1 MTSFSVSDGTAQVHQ
16 LLEPDPPTLP
26 PEASIQAAAALM
38 RGLPHSSVWV
48 VENQVCLGVLTEQE
62 IFQAVATGENLSQI
76 PVSQFMRPCPETLTE
91 AEGVLQALHKLQHS
105 GLQSLPVV
113 NRQAQLV
120 GLVTRQSLY
129 QAALTLKPSGSP
141 SASQPSAQPSLPMP
155 RRETYLATLV
165 LVHQEL
171 VGLRQR
177 NRLRVFN
184 RVLQLLGL
192 ATNVSRVYLF
202 ENHVD
207 AEGHQVCSQRA
218 EWCNQGI
225 KSEIDNPALQNLNYQ
240 NFAPCW
246 YEVLCGGESVSAHM
260 AEAVPAERAL
270 LEAQGIQSILLM
282 PIQTAKSDMALS
294 FGQFYGFIG
303 FDDCL
308 QARQWD
314 VEEINLLKTVAASLS
329 LVYEHQ
335 QVQQILSQTQT
346 IFSSVFQCC
355 PDPISIATFPEGRYL
370 ALNPSFEALA
380 GGVPRSHILGRT
392 PAELG
397 LISNRRQMVR
407 LLRLLRRDGS
417 LESQEIEYR
426 QGSEGSLRTLLVSCE
441 LIEFEG
447 KTCVLAVCKDITD
460 RKQMENALRQSE
472 ARFRA
477 IFEQASVGICIA
489 ELSGQMTKA
498 NPGMCQFLGY
508 TQAELAQKN
517 FLELTHPDDIVL
529 DLSHHQRLLA
539 GEIPSFSIEKRY
551 LHRSGRP
558 LWVNLTVCLVRD
570 GEGNPLFSIGVSQDI
585 NDRKAAELALRQ
597 SQDRYALATRESRV
611 GVWDWNLT
619 TDHMYVSANL
629 KALLG
634 YRDEDI
640 PNQFEQWSHLIHS
653 EDQAH
658 VAAAL
663 QSHLEGKTAEF
674 ALSHR
679 MVHRDGSVRWILA
692 RGVAFRDGAGRPV
705 RMAGTDTDIT
715 DLKYA
720 EEALIQ
726 SHRQVADILE
736 SITDAFIALDQS
748 WRFTYINQRAE
759 QLLRQSREQLQGR
772 VIWRQFPEIAQL
784 SSYTQFHRAV
794 QERVSL
800 TLEEYY
806 PSFDAWYEIRIYPT
820 RGGLAVYFHDISD
833 RKRAYERLQQQIRR
847 EQALNRVLQA
857 IRQSL
862 DLNTI
867 FSTAAA
873 EMIGLMQIDQVVFCR
888 YQIEA
893 SSWQV
898 IAEHQHSPNLPSVLG
913 QVFPDLDSS
922 LSAQLSQLEMVQVN
936 HTQALAVGAARDIAQ
951 LFPGTWLIVPL
962 PGLADYPWGCMVLL
976 RSQPPSQWQD
986 SEVALL
992 KIVADQLAIAI
1003 QQAHTLEQVNRELAE
1018 RQRAEARLKQAQ
1030 RISHTGNWEWDLI
1043 TQEMTWSDEM
1053 FHIFGLPPA
1062 AQAPP
1067 REAICAQIE
1076 PEDRDALQQ
1085 LLDQAIRTGAAFSLE
1100 GRLIHPDGSRRY
1112 VQLLGQS
1119 RQDETHQVVQLL
1131 GTLMDITQ
1139 RKEIE
1144 AQLVHEALHDSLT
1157 GAPNRNCFMEQLN
1170 QAIELVKLNPGYAF
1184 AVLFIDLDRFKVI
1197 NDSLGHLVGDQ
1208 LLIEC
1213 TRRLQSIIRS
1223 DDLIARLGGD
1233 EFAVLLSAIDSIEE
1247 ALQVAE
1253 RIHEVLRQ
1261 PFELAGRE
1269 IFISASV
1276 GVSSNLTGS
1285 LAAVDFLRDADTA
1298 MYRAKELGRG
1308 RSALFDPSLYEQVNR
1323 QLTLENDLR
1332 RALERQELELYYQP
1346 IFDLQRQQ
1354 LIGFE
1359 ALIRWHH
1366 PQWGCIGP
1374 STFIPLAEETGLIL
1388 PIGTWT
1394 IQMACQQLQR
1404 WHEQMPAAAG
1414 LVMGVNLSVK
1424 QFASPSLIQ
1433 DLDDILRA
1441 TGLNST
1447 RLRLEITESALIDNP
1462 ETAEAILSAIKSRG
1476 IQLCID
1482 DFGTGYSSLSVV
1494 HRFPVNILKIDR
1506 SFVNRMEEDHRGV
1519 AMVQAILALA
1529 QSLGMVAIAEGV
1541 ETADQMS
1548 RLQTLNC
1555 PYAQGYWFAMPLPA
1569 AEAEKL
1575 ILHHSPRGTSQGTW
1589 GHD

>member
-1 MTSFSVSDGTAQVHQ
+1 MTFSPVSDDTAQVHQ
-16 LLEPDPPTLP
+16 LLEPGPPALP
-26 PEASIQAAAALM
+26 PEASIQSAAALM
-38 RGLPHSSVWV
+38 QGLPYKCVWV
-48 VENQVCLGVLTEQE
+48 VKDQTCLGVLTEQE
-62 IFQAVATGENLSQI
+62 IFQAVASGQDLNQAS
-76 PVSQFMRPCPETLTE
+76 VSQFMLTCPDTVAETEDILH
-91 AEGVLQALHKLQHS
+91 ALQKLQHS
-105 GLQSLPVV
+105 SLQHLPVV
-113 NRQAQLV
+113 NHQNQLV
-120 GLVTRQSLY
+120 GLVTRQSLDRAALALQLPEPHTSPRSPAA
-129 QAALTLKPSGSP
+129 QAA
-141 SASQPSAQPSLPMP
+141 LPMP

-171 VGLRQR
+171 VGLHQR

-207 AEGHQVCSQRA
+207 AQGHQVSSKRA

-225 KSEIDNPALQNLNYQ
+225 KAEIDNPVLHNISYRD
-240 NFAPCW
+240 FAPRW
-246 YEVLCGGESVSAHM
+246 YDLLSQGEPVVGQVTELPAAEQEVLA
-260 AEAVPAERAL
+260 P
-270 LEAQGIQSILLM
+270 QGIQSILIL
-282 PIQTAKSDMALS
+282 PIRMAKSSMALT

-303 FDDCL
+303 FDDCT

-329 LVYEHQ
+329 LAYEHQ
-335 QVQQILSQTQT
+335 QVQQILNQTQT
-346 IFSSVFQCC
+346 VFSSIFQCC

-380 GGVPRSHILGRT
+380 GGVPRSQILGHT

-397 LISNRRQMVR
+397 LIPNPRQVAR
-407 LLRLLRRDGS
+407 LLRLLRRGGS
-417 LESQEIEYR
+417 LESQEMEYR
-426 QGSEGSLRTLLVSCE
+426 QGIEGPIRTLLISCE

-472 ARFRA
+472 AQFRA
-477 IFEQASVGICIA
+477 IFEQASVGICMA
-489 ELSGQMTKA
+489 DLSGLMIKA
-498 NPGMCQFLGY
+498 NPGLCQLLNY

-517 FLELTHPDDIVL
+517 FVEVTHPEDVDL
-529 DLSHHQRLLA
+529 DLIHHRQLLT
-539 GEIPSFSIEKRY
+539 GKISSFSIEKRY
-551 LHRSGRP
+551 LHRTGHP

-570 GEGNPLFSIGVSQDI
+570 SEGNPLFSIGVSQDI
-585 NDRKAAELALRQ
+585 SDRKAAELALRQ
-597 SQDRYALATRESRV
+597 SQERYALATCESRV
-611 GVWDWNLT
+611 GVWDWDLT
-619 TDHMYVSANL
+619 TNQIYISPNL

-640 PNQFEQWSHLIHS
+640 ANQMEHWGKLIYA
-653 EDQAH
+653 EDQAR
-658 VAAAL
+658 VSAAL
-663 QSHLEGKTAEF
+663 QAHLEGRTAEV

-679 MVHRDGSVRWILA
+679 MIHRDGSIRWILA
-692 RGVAFRDGAGRPV
+692 RGVAFRDSTGRPV

-736 SITDAFIALDQS
+736 SITDAFIALDES

-759 QLLRQSREQLQGR
+759 QLLHHSREQLQGR
-772 VIWRQFPEIAQL
+772 VIWQEFPEIAQL
-784 SSYTQFHRAV
+784 SSFTQFHRAV
-794 QERVSL
+794 EERISL

-806 PSFDAWYEIRIYPT
+806 PSFDAWYEVRIYPT

-833 RKRAYERLQQQIRR
+833 RKRAYEQLQQQIRR

-862 DLNTI
+862 DLSTI
-867 FSTAAA
+867 FSTAAS
-873 EMIGLMQIDQVVFCR
+873 ELISLMQVDQLGFCR
-888 YQIEA
+888 YQPESA
-893 SSWQV
+893 CWQV
-898 IAEHQHSPNLPSVLG
+898 IAEHQQSPNLPSVLG
-913 QVFPDLDSS
+913 QVIPDQDNP
-922 LSAQLSQLEMVQVN
+922 LSARLRQLEIVQVSDTRVLEDPLN
-936 HTQALAVGAARDIAQ
+936 QDLAQQLPGA
-951 LFPGTWLIVPL
+951 WLVVPL
-962 PGLADYPWGCMVLL
+962 QVLGDRLWGCMVLL
-976 RSQPPSQWQD
+976 RSQQQSQWQD
-986 SEVALL
+986 SEIELL

-1003 QQAHTLEQVNRELAE
+1003 QQAHTLEQARRELAE

-1030 RISHTGNWEWDLI
+1030 RISHTGNWELDLTTGEI
-1043 TQEMTWSDEM
+1043 TWSDEM
-1053 FHIFGLPPA
+1053 FHIFGLAPA
-1062 AQAPP
+1062 DQAPDQ
-1067 REAICAQIE
+1067 ATLCARID
-1076 PEDRDALQQ
+1076 PEDREALHQ
-1085 LLDQAIRTGAAFSLE
+1085 LIKAAIRTGVAYSLE
-1100 GRLIHPDGSRRY
+1100 FRLIHPDQNCRY

-1119 RQDETHQVVQLL
+1119 RQNENHQVIQLF

-1157 GAPNRNCFMEQLN
+1157 GAPNRNCFMEELN
-1170 QAIELVKLNPGYAF
+1170 QAIDLAGINPGYAF

-1213 TRRLQSIIRS
+1213 TQRLQSIIRS

-1233 EFAVLLSAIDSIEE
+1233 EFAVLLSAIENIQE

-1253 RIHEVLRQ
+1253 RIHEVLRR
-1261 PFELAGRE
+1261 PFELEGRE

-1308 RSALFDPSLYEQVNR
+1308 RSALFDPSMYEQVNR

-1394 IQMACQQLQR
+1394 IQMASQQLQC
-1404 WHEQMPAAAG
+1404 WHDQIPEAAG

-1424 QFASPSLIQ
+1424 QFASPNLIQ
-1433 DLDDILRA
+1433 DLDDILTT
-1441 TGLNST
+1441 TGLNSS

-1462 ETAEAILSAIKSRG
+1462 ETAEAILGAIKARG

-1494 HRFPVNILKIDR
+1494 HRFPVHILKIDR
-1506 SFVNRMEEDHRGV
+1506 SFVSRMEEDRRGV

-1541 ETADQMS
+1541 ETAAQMS
-1548 RLQTLNC
+1548 LLQTLNC
-1555 PYAQGYWFAMPLPA
+1555 PYAQGYWFAMPLSATA
-1569 AEAEKL
+1569 AKEL
-1575 ILHHSPRGTSQGTW
+1575 ILKTYRDDAGSGQLGQ
-1589 GHD
+1589 